1 MSPERKRKLKIAVHV
16 VLAVALFV
24 YSLITLQGGPD
35 SVLFVIAAVLLLP
48 IEELQD
54 WLNEKLGKA
63 WVKYLVIG
71 ALVVLGVI
79 FSLTEK
85 KDKIYTIDQSQQ
97 IIDGIE
103 QGILEDEGMTKDEY
117 IESK

>member
-1 MSPERKRKLKIAVHV
+1 MSQKKRKLLTILHA
-16 VLAVALFV
+16 VLAVALFI
-24 YSLITLQGGPD
+24 YSLITLHGGPD

-54 WLNEKLGKA
+54 WLNEKFSKV

-71 ALVVLGVI
+71 VLVVLGVV

-97 IIDGIE
+97 IIEGIE
-103 QGILEDEGMTKDEY
+103 QGILEDAGMTEDEY